1 MRKKLR
7 RSNVGYIFG
16 VRSACGARF
25 FNPEKGELIMY
36 NKNDNSI
43 QTARVGIDVL
53 TVFLCLACIA
63 GSVYLIIFGETALGI
78 LLLFAG
84 LGLIWVGWIFIRLV
98 IDFFTDIKLI
108 RNKLYGENN
117 DALDRFYDI
126 GPKDE

>member
-63 GSVYLIIFGETALGI
+63 GSVYLIILEKQLAAYYCYLQDW
-78 LLLFAG
+78 A
-84 LGLIWVGWIFIRLV
+84 
-98 IDFFTDIKLI
+98 
-108 RNKLYGENN
+108 
-117 DALDRFYDI
+117 
-126 GPKDE
+126 